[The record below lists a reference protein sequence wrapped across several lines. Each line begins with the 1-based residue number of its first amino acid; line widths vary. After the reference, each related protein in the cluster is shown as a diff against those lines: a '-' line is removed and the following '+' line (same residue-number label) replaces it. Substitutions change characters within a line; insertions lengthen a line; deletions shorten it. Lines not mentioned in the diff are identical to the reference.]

1 LGGIIVKST
10 GMTNKYDL
18 TLVLNAEVK
27 DEVKDKFVDKTE
39 KVLKALDG
47 SVVRTQDMGRKQ
59 LAYKIK
65 NQSEGIYLN
74 MQLEMPAASV
84 IQLDKKLSVDKE
96 VLRYLL
102 VKVSE

>member
-1 LGGIIVKST
+1 
-10 GMTNKYDL
+10 MTNKYDL

>member
-1 LGGIIVKST
+1 
-10 GMTNKYDL
+10 MTNKYDL

-27 DEVKDKFVDKTE
+27 DEVKDKFVEKTE

>member
-1 LGGIIVKST
+1 MGGIIVKST

>member
-1 LGGIIVKST
+1 MGGIIVKST

-27 DEVKDKFVDKTE
+27 DEVKDKFVEKTE